1 MVEFTVNDADSATT
15 ETTEQ
20 LRPYFEGKQG
30 ERGAWASRRSYY
42 PEDGWDRSLGGQL
55 GSSVNDAKSW
65 LRIMDE
71 GGVES
76 TVLYPTGGL
85 AIGWVREP
93 DFAVALCRAYNNFLH
108 QEFLS
113 VSPRLKAV
121 ALLPFQDVTEAVKEL
136 RRAVT
141 ELGMCGAFAPAERL
155 GSMVASHATVRG
167 PHFFGADGFD
177 KFIEVHTLSHPVAQ
191 MIQLTGM
198 IFEGVPEKYPSLWSG
213 FMEAGCSW
221 LPFWMDRMA

>member
-1 MVEFTVNDADSATT
+1 MVEFSVNDADGHIT

-20 LRPYFEGKQG
+20 LRPYFDGPQG
-30 ERGAWASRRSYY
+30 ERGHWAGRRSYY

-55 GSSVNDAKSW
+55 GGSVNDAKSW

-85 AIGWVREP
+85 AIGGVREP

-141 ELGMCGAFAPAERL
+141 ELGMCGAFAPAGGPRL
-155 GSMVASHATVRG
+155 PLGHPDFPPIYPGAQRLRSMVARHRPGRG
-167 PHFFGADGFD
+167 PPLLRGGGVDQ
-177 KFIEVHTLSHPVAQ
+177 VH
-191 MIQLTGM
+191 
-198 IFEGVPEKYPSLWSG
+198 
-213 FMEAGCSW
+213 
-221 LPFWMDRMA
+221 